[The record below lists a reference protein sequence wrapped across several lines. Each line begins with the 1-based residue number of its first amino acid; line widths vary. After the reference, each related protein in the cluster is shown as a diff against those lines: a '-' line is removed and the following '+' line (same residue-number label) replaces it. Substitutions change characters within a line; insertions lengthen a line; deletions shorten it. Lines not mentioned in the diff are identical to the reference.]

1 MEIFGYTFQNAALL
15 EEALTTPSYRMGD
28 PAAHDN
34 QRLEFLGDAV
44 LGLLA
49 ANQVY
54 ELSPDEQEGPL
65 TVRRTH
71 MVSSAALCAAADR
84 LGLVPRLKRNRGAT
98 KLAKNS
104 KTIADAVEAIIGAA
118 WLDGG
123 LDAARQIFAAL
134 DLSSHAC
141 DIDLST
147 NPKGELQIRAQA
159 MMPPHRPIYTLLR
172 QTGPQHLPTFTVKVE
187 VDGIGAET
195 AQAHNLREAESIAAA
210 KLLKAFPS

>member
-15 EEALTTPSYRMGD
+15 EEALTVPSYRMNH
-28 PAAHDN
+28 PEVQDN

-44 LGLLA
+44 LELLA
-49 ANQVY
+49 TDQVY
-54 ELSPDEQEGPL
+54 AQCPDEQEGPL

-71 MVSSAALCAAADR
+71 MVSTAALCAAADR
-84 LGLVPRLKRNRGAT
+84 LGLVPRLRVNPKAP
-98 KLAKNS
+98 KFSKNS
-104 KTIADAVEAIIGAA
+104 KIVADALEAVMGAA

-123 LDAARQIFAAL
+123 FDAARQIFAAL
-134 DLSSHAC
+134 DLNAHAN
-141 DIDLST
+141 DRNLST

-159 MMPPHRPIYTLLR
+159 LTPPRKPVYTILN

-195 AQAHNLREAESIAAA
+195 SQAHNLREAEASAAA
-210 KLLKAFPS
+210 KLLKEFPS